1 MALAALQGFEQPPGR
16 MSQKRSGCLWAIFAV
31 ALFVS
36 VVLNLALLV
45 SRPSVTVA
53 ASASGDNKGGS
64 PFHYLESVV
73 RMSNPEKEGYQKRI
87 LVIPLTGVI
96 SSFEPG
102 QIEDTSLE
110 DLLAQLRHAAVDESI
125 GAVILR
131 IDSPG
136 GEVTASDILYHAVR
150 KLREKKP
157 VVVTMDSVAAS
168 GGYYVACA
176 GSYVFAHDTT
186 ITASIG
192 VIMQAL
198 NYQHFF
204 GKIGL
209 EMHTFKSG
217 ALKDMLNGARELTED
232 ERAYVQGMIL
242 ESYDRF
248 VGIVAKERR
257 LDEQELRNGVA
268 DGRVVSGKR
277 ALEARLVDELG
288 GFEEAL
294 EKARALANAPGA
306 GAIRYTAPVAFGRLM
321 RLLSESSLRGTR
333 IELGLGRPPSVK
345 MENGRL
351 YYLPSFLAP

>member
-1 MALAALQGFEQPPGR
+1 
-16 MSQKRSGCLWAIFAV
+16 MSQQRSGCLWAIFAV

-45 SRPSVTVA
+45 SRPSKTVA
-53 ASASGDNKGGS
+53 AAAASSASGGS
-64 PFHYLESVV
+64 PFHFSESVI
-73 RMSNPEKEGYQKRI
+73 RMPVTEKEGHEKRI
-87 LVIPLTGVI
+87 LVIPLKGVI

-102 QIEDTSLE
+102 EIEDTSME
-110 DLLAQLRHAAVDESI
+110 DLLAQIRHAAVDDSI
-125 GAVILR
+125 GAVVLR

-136 GEVTASDILYHAVR
+136 GEVTASDILYQAVR

-176 GSYVFAHDTT
+176 GNYVFAHDTT

-204 GKIGL
+204 GKLGL

-217 ALKDMLNGARELTED
+217 AFKDLLNGARELTEE
-232 ERAYVQGMIL
+232 ERAYVQGMIA

-248 VGIVAKERR
+248 VGIVARERR
-257 LDEQELRNGVA
+257 LDERELRAGVA
-268 DGRVVSGKR
+268 DGRVVSGKK
-277 ALEARLVDELG
+277 ALEAKLVDELG

-321 RLLSESSLRGTR
+321 RLLSESPLRGSR
-333 IELGLGRPPSVK
+333 IELGLGRASALK
-345 MENGRL
+345 LENGRL
-351 YYLPSFLAP
+351 YYLPSFMAP